1 MNYLV
6 SITSQGQISIPAPIR
21 KKLGLN
27 KKGKAYVSLEN
38 GKAVIE
44 SVPDFMELAGSL
56 SKYAIKNKSIDEIIR
71 LEHKAVEEAV
81 IERYKRKLKREGNK
95 LLFIKP

>member
-27 KKGKAYVSLEN
+27 KKGKAYVSEEN
-38 GKAVIE
+38 GKVLVEPVEDI
-44 SVPDFMELAGSL
+44 MKLAGSL
-56 SKYAIKNKSIDEIIR
+56 SKYAIKGKSIAEITKMEKMVWER
-71 LEHKAVEEAV
+71 AAV
-81 IERYKRKLKREGNK
+81 ERYKKALKDTK
-95 LLFIKP
+95 